1 MDQSPPY
8 KKRKYTHV
16 GYDDPIY
23 CKKKIL
29 HYEDKDEVIK
39 NLLSKNQEQEKKL
52 KLLSNQ
58 VATLKYKLE
67 YNTIPDYI
75 S

>member
-1 MDQSPPY
+1 MDHSSPPR
-8 KKRKYTHV
+8 KKRKYTHIS
-16 GYDDPIY
+16 YNNSIP
-23 CKKKIL
+23 C
-29 HYEDKDEVIK
+29 EDKDELIK

>member
-8 KKRKYTHV
+8 KKRKYTHTS
-16 GYDDPIY
+16 YHHT
-23 CKKKIL
+23 CF
-29 HYEDKDEVIK
+29 EDNTKDEIIK
-39 NLLSKNQEQEKKL
+39 NLLSKNQEQERKL
-52 KLLSNQ
+52 KTLSNQ
-58 VATLKYKLE
+58 IATLKYKLE

>member
-1 MDQSPPY
+1 MDQSPSY

-16 GYDDPIY
+16 AYNDPIS
-23 CKKKIL
+23 CPEKN
-29 HYEDKDEVIK
+29 KDELIK
-39 NLLSKNQEQEKKL
+39 NLLSKNQEQEKKM

>member
-16 GYDDPIY
+16 SYNNPISN
-23 CKKKIL
+23 
-29 HYEDKDEVIK
+29 EDKDEVIK